1 MYSSVMQ
8 GDGVRAIDGHFFME
22 SVLSVIVGL
31 GLAASCGFRVFV
43 PLLVT
48 SVAAIAGYLEL
59 AEGFAWIG
67 TWTAFSAFAIAAF
80 LEIAAYYIPWLD
92 NLLDT
97 IASPI
102 GVIAGVILFAASV
115 TELDPLLH
123 WSLAI
128 IAGGGSAGIVQGG
141 TVITRAIST
150 ATTGGLANFAVSTLE
165 TVAGFF
171 FAVMSIVVPLL
182 AIVLLLATIGW
193 MYYIGR
199 QVVRKLLSRQEKAS
213 P

>member
-1 MYSSVMQ
+1 
-8 GDGVRAIDGHFFME
+8 ME
-22 SVLSVIVGL
+22 SVLAVIVGL

-48 SVAAIAGYLEL
+48 SAAAIAGYLEL
-59 AEGFAWIG
+59 AAGFEWIG
-67 TWTAFSAFAIAAF
+67 TWTAFAAFAVAAS

-115 TELDPLLH
+115 TELDPFLH

-128 IAGGGSAGIVQGG
+128 IAGGGSAGIVQGA
-141 TVITRAIST
+141 TVVTRAAST
-150 ATTGGLANFAVSTLE
+150 ATTGGLANFAVSTFE

-171 FAVMSIVVPLL
+171 FSVMSIVVPLL
-182 AIVLLLATIGW
+182 ALALLLVAIGC

-199 QVVRKLLSRQEKAS
+199 QVRSVLRSRTLN
-213 P
+213 

>member
-1 MYSSVMQ
+1 
-8 GDGVRAIDGHFFME
+8 ME
-22 SVLSVIVGL
+22 TVLAVIVGI

-43 PLLVT
+43 PLLV
-48 SVAAIAGYLEL
+48 SSAAALSGYLEL
-59 AEGFAWIG
+59 AKGFEWIG
-67 TWTAFSAFAIAAF
+67 TWTALVAFAVAAA

-97 IASPI
+97 VASPI

-115 TELDPLLH
+115 TELDPFLH

-141 TVITRAIST
+141 TVVTRAVST

-165 TVAGFF
+165 TLAGFF
-171 FAVMSIVVPLL
+171 FSVMSIIVPLI
-182 AIVLLLATIGW
+182 AMVLLLAAVGC
-193 MYYIGR
+193 MFYVGR
-199 QVVRKLLSRQEKAS
+199 QVVRKLVSRRDQAS